1 MADTP
6 QFYDNFAL
14 ANLSLQERLGRS
26 GASLN
31 RDSAVFGQQARSFVQ
46 MLNYGLDAITARS
59 ASHLLNMDVLFSN
72 DAYLLKLTEGIL
84 LNSIKSITPPK
95 INASTPFKFYSTRAY
110 TRWSSLGSISLK
122 DGSRASLLV
131 YKINTIGTGD
141 DNIGTQ
147 YSALYCAGNYVQQT
161 IDSGFD
167 GYTPGTFAPIYVPET
182 YKAIWDESVEVRLDL
197 NTGSSVHLT
206 LCWSLDE
213 LLGITDKSLAALVQ
227 NTPRGLTLTL
237 GDGEI
242 FGSGYNTSRGSASI
256 KSVVVTYVKCS
267 NLAPVDHATIK
278 FNKDIAPMSV
288 AGGTPLLS
296 PMGLGDT
303 VDTLRSRAVSEFFA
317 ASKITSPQDLQ
328 TEVMKIPFIRS
339 CSARREY
346 NWPLWTTVKR
356 ISDGYRSSEDNE
368 DRRFYNR
375 YVYQST
381 NSYTPGELVAY
392 GPNIWMCLTPNY
404 AGAPSTNN
412 GWALFSSMASGAS
425 IGTMY
430 ASHYPSSCVYDNAT
444 IVLAGLIMKSRRYW
458 SENSSYSSGDV
469 VYHSGTKKL
478 WLALRSGGE
487 QVEPGSESTPI
498 YGDTSGLQRYW
509 VSKDEARVIADSTSQ
524 NYIDTKFDEYE
535 PLTQSVFEAEIK
547 GYFNIAGKLGFT
559 SVVVEPLNQISVEV
573 TCSYRAPYTVQQRIR
588 EYIESYVC
596 YNVGKELRAD
606 ELNAQLTS
614 EFDLSSVYVTLRLVM
629 DSALQDRSVAQLPA
643 ATYVPT
649 SMLILDIQEHL

>member
-95 INASTPFKFYSTRAY
+95 INASTPFKFYSMRAY

-213 LLGITDKSLAALVQ
+213 LLGITDKSFAALVQ

-278 FNKDIAPMSV
+278 FNKDITPMSV

-375 YVYQST
+375 YVYQPT
-381 NSYTPGELVAY
+381 NSYTPGELVAH
-392 GPNIWMCLTPNY
+392 GSNVWMCLTPNY

-509 VSKDEARVIADSTSQ
+509 VSKDEARVIADSSSQ

-629 DSALQDRSVAQLPA
+629 DSTLQDRSVAQLPA

>member
-1 MADTP
+1 
-6 QFYDNFAL
+6 
-14 ANLSLQERLGRS
+14 
-26 GASLN
+26 
-31 RDSAVFGQQARSFVQ
+31 
-46 MLNYGLDAITARS
+46 
-59 ASHLLNMDVLFSN
+59 
-72 DAYLLKLTEGIL
+72 
-84 LNSIKSITPPK
+84 
-95 INASTPFKFYSTRAY
+95 
-110 TRWSSLGSISLK
+110 
-122 DGSRASLLV
+122 
-131 YKINTIGTGD
+131 
-141 DNIGTQ
+141 
-147 YSALYCAGNYVQQT
+147 
-161 IDSGFD
+161 
-167 GYTPGTFAPIYVPET
+167 VPET

-197 NTGSSVHLT
+197 TTGSSVHLT

-242 FGSGYNTSRGSASI
+242 FGSGYNTSRGTASI

-392 GPNIWMCLTPNY
+392 GSNIWMCLTPNY
-404 AGAPSTNN
+404 AGVPATNN

-535 PLTQSVFEAEIK
+535 PLTQGVFEAEIK

-559 SVVVEPLNQISVEV
+559 SVVVEPLNKISVEV

-614 EFDLSSVYVTLRLVM
+614 EFDLTSVYVTLRLVM

>member
-95 INASTPFKFYSTRAY
+95 INASTPFKFYSMRAY

-213 LLGITDKSLAALVQ
+213 LLGITDKSHAALVQ

-242 FGSGYNTSRGSASI
+242 FGSGYNTSGGSASI

-278 FNKDIAPMSV
+278 FNKDITPMSV

-356 ISDGYRSSEDNE
+356 IADGYRSSEDNE

-392 GPNIWMCLTPNY
+392 GSNVWMCLTPNY

-509 VSKDEARVIADSTSQ
+509 VSKDEARVIADSSSQ

-629 DSALQDRSVAQLPA
+629 DSALQDRSVAQLPT

>member
-72 DAYLLKLTEGIL
+72 DAYLLKLTEGLL

-95 INASTPFKFYSTRAY
+95 INASTPFKFYSMRAY

-242 FGSGYNTSRGSASI
+242 FGSGYNTSIGAASI

-278 FNKDIAPMSV
+278 FNKDITPMSV

-303 VDTLRSRAVSEFFA
+303 ADTLRSRAVSEFFA

-356 ISDGYRSSEDNE
+356 IADGYRSSEDNE

-381 NSYTPGELVAY
+381 NSYSPGELVAY

-404 AGAPSTNN
+404 AGVPSTNN

-430 ASHYPSSCVYDNAT
+430 ARHYPSSCVYDNAT

-509 VSKDEARVIADSTSQ
+509 VSKDEARVIADSSSQ

>member
-72 DAYLLKLTEGIL
+72 DAYLLKLTEGLL

-95 INASTPFKFYSTRAY
+95 INASTPFKFYSMRAY

-242 FGSGYNTSRGSASI
+242 FGSGYNTSIGAASI

-278 FNKDIAPMSV
+278 FNKDITPMSV

-356 ISDGYRSSEDNE
+356 IADGYRSSEDNE

-375 YVYQST
+375 YVYQPT
-381 NSYTPGELVAY
+381 NSYTPGELVAH
-392 GPNIWMCLTPNY
+392 GSNVWMCLTPNY

-430 ASHYPSSCVYDNAT
+430 ASRYPSSCVYDNAT

-509 VSKDEARVIADSTSQ
+509 VSKDEARVIADSSSQ

-629 DSALQDRSVAQLPA
+629 DSTLQDRSVAQLPA

>member
-242 FGSGYNTSRGSASI
+242 FGSGYNTSRGAASI

-278 FNKDIAPMSV
+278 FNKDITPMSV

-356 ISDGYRSSEDNE
+356 IADGYRSSEDNE

-375 YVYQST
+375 YVYQPT
-381 NSYTPGELVAY
+381 NSYSPGELVAY

-404 AGAPSTNN
+404 AGVPATNN

-430 ASHYPSSCVYDNAT
+430 ARHYPSSCVYDNAT

-498 YGDTSGLQRYW
+498 YGDTSGLPRYW
-509 VSKDEARVIADSTSQ
+509 VSKDEARVIADSSSQ